1 MPVLE
6 GDEPRRDPQ
15 LVHRGSFVE
24 VPTPWEGKAMPGL
37 ASPVRIR
44 GVEAPLRPA
53 PRLGADTDAVLRESG
68 FEAGEVAA
76 LRAVGRAG
84 VRGRRARS
92 P

>member
-44 GVEAPLRPA
+44 GVQAPLHPA
-53 PRLGADTDAVLRESG
+53 PRLGADSDSVLRESG

-76 LRAVGRAG
+76 LRAAG
-84 VRGRRARS
+84 ALG
-92 P
+92 